1 VGAPAVSRQV
11 TLNAV
16 QAGITRLRDK
26 GGANP
31 QSLYDLVNGYVTAA
45 RTMRVRPGTTLHAN
59 LPASTRGLAVYR
71 GQLVTFSHQG
81 EDMGAAN
88 GVRLEVI
95 RHPTIPGL
103 PLFEI
108 HFAAPF
114 MGFLYVV
121 AEFSNGDTFHF
132 WLQELRPWTAGA
144 VIREGDTVSP
154 TVPNGYL
161 YEATRADQPAALW
174 APNVERAVD
183 DVVEPTTA
191 NGYRY
196 KVVEVTGPR
205 PASGATEPA
214 WIATNGAQVIES
226 SDIPQTSTQPAEPT
240 QPIAPDGGAGDA
252 LSGRY
257 FDILRGAVRR

>member
-1 VGAPAVSRQV
+1 MGAAAVSRAV

-31 QSLYDLVNGYVTAA
+31 NSLFDLVNGYVTAA
-45 RTMRVRPGTTLHAN
+45 RTMRVRPGTTRHAT
-59 LPASTRGLAVYR
+59 LPASTKGLAVYR
-71 GQLVTFSHQG
+71 GQLVTFSHQQESMAG
-81 EDMGAAN
+81 AN

-95 RHPTIPGL
+95 KHPSL
-103 PLFEI
+103 PSLALSEI

-114 MGFLYVV
+114 LGFLYVV
-121 AEFSNGDTFHF
+121 AEFTNGDTFHF
-132 WLQELRPWTAGA
+132 WLQELRPWSAGA
-144 VIREGDTVSP
+144 VVRPGDTVSP
-154 TVPNGYL
+154 TVPNGYI

-174 APNVERAVD
+174 APNVDRALN

-205 PASGATEPA
+205 PASGANEPS

-226 SDIPQTSTQPAEPT
+226 SDIPQESTQPAEQT
-240 QPIAPDGGAGDA
+240 QPVAPDGGARDA
-252 LSGRY
+252 LDDRY
-257 FDILRGAVRR
+257 FGLLTGRVRR